1 MDFQNA
7 TETAH
12 RLLENVERVVEGKRG
27 PVETAVAALLARA
40 HVLFE
45 DVPGVGKTT
54 IAKALAQ
61 SVQCSFGRIQATS
74 DLLPSDVVGI
84 TVLDPETR
92 EFRFHRGP
100 LFTNILLVDEINRA
114 TPRTQSAMLEAMSEG
129 QVTVD
134 RESYQLESPFFV
146 IATQNPTEQVG
157 TYFLPESQLDRFAVR
172 IQVGYPDIEAEK
184 DVLRKRSRGEDPLQ
198 ELEPVC
204 TQEEVLGLQE
214 VAGAVKVSDSLQDY
228 LLRVVAATRD
238 RKGVLTGVSPRGA
251 LTYQRMVQARAFLQG
266 RDHALPDDVKAL
278 AVPVLAHRILLAS
291 RLRSLRD
298 DQEALVLEILDEVP
312 CP

>member
-1 MDFQNA
+1 LELRKAAEKAGHLLDNI
-7 TETAH
+7 ET
-12 RLLENVERVVEGKRG
+12 VVEGKRAT
-27 PVETAVAALLARA
+27 VETAIAALLARC

-54 IAKALAQ
+54 IAKAIARSL
-61 SVQCSFGRIQATS
+61 QCEFGRIQATS

-92 EFRFHRGP
+92 EFRFHKGP

-114 TPRTQSAMLEAMSEG
+114 TPRTQSALLEAMSEG

-134 RESYQLESPFFV
+134 RETYPLENPFFV
-146 IATQNPTEQVG
+146 IATQNPAEQVG

-172 IQVGYPDIEAEK
+172 IEVGYPDQEAERE
-184 DVLRKRSRGEDPLQ
+184 VLRKRTRGEDPLAT
-198 ELEPVC
+198 LKPVC
-204 TQEEVLGLQE
+204 TQEEILEMQQ
-214 VAGAVKVSDSLQDY
+214 AASAVKVSPSLQDY
-228 LLRVVAATRD
+228 ILKIVAATRE
-238 RKGVLTGVSPRGA
+238 RKGVLTGVSPRGT
-251 LTYQRMVQARAFLQG
+251 LTFQRMIQARAFLEG

-278 AVPVLAHRILLAS
+278 AVPVLAHRILLTS
-291 RLRSLRD
+291 RLRSFRK
-298 DQEALVLEILDEVP
+298 DQEQVVQDILNEVP